1 MAGSGAAVAEISVA
15 AAPRG
20 GGDMT
25 PRPVALSKWF
35 GFAGRQLWF
44 DETDIDRLLG
54 PGWAE
59 RLTEQIQTTE
69 AGGSGEVR
77 LCVEAALP
85 WADVVRGRELGIE
98 QLIRERASNLFAQLR
113 VWDTEN
119 NSGVLFYMLLSERAI
134 EIVVDRGLRRIDAR
148 CWQDL
153 AEDTARGLRA
163 GQGLRALLTSLERCR
178 GLLQGAGLPE
188 DSAGNELPDT
198 PHRQ

>member
-1 MAGSGAAVAEISVA
+1 MTSRAV
-15 AAPRG
+15 
-20 GGDMT
+20 T
-25 PRPVALSKWF
+25 LSTWL

-44 DETDIDRLLG
+44 DEADIDRLLG

-59 RLTEQIQTTE
+59 RLTAQVQTTE

-85 WADVVRGRELGIE
+85 WADVVRARELGIDP
-98 QLIRERASNLFAQLR
+98 LIRERASNLFSQLR

-153 AEDTARGLRA
+153 AEDTARGLRT
-163 GQGLRALLTSLERCR
+163 GQGLQALLASLERCR
-178 GLLQGAGLPE
+178 GLLQGAGLAE

>member
-1 MAGSGAAVAEISVA
+1 MAEILVAVA
-15 AAPRG
+15 PLG

-25 PRPVALSKWF
+25 PRAVTLSEWL
-35 GFAGRQLWF
+35 GFASRQLWF
-44 DETDIDRLLG
+44 DEKDIDRLLG

-59 RLTEQIQTTE
+59 RLAEQIQATE

-85 WADVVRGRELGIE
+85 WADVVRGRALGVD

-113 VWDTEN
+113 VWETEN
-119 NSGVLFYMLLSERAI
+119 NSGILFYMLLSERAI
-134 EIVVDRGLRRIDAR
+134 EIVVDRGLRRIEAC

-178 GLLQGAGLPE
+178 RLLRGAGLPE
-188 DSAGNELPDT
+188 ESAGNELPDT

>member
-1 MAGSGAAVAEISVA
+1 MTSRAV
-15 AAPRG
+15 
-20 GGDMT
+20 T
-25 PRPVALSKWF
+25 LSKWL

-44 DETDIDRLLG
+44 DEADIDQLLG

-59 RLTEQIQTTE
+59 RLTAQVQTTE

-85 WADVVRGRELGIE
+85 WADVVRARELGIDP
-98 QLIRERASNLFAQLR
+98 LIRERASNLFAQLR

-119 NSGVLFYMLLSERAI
+119 NSGVLFYVLLSERAI
-134 EIVVDRGLRRIDAR
+134 EIVVDRGLRRIEAGD
-148 CWQDL
+148 WQIL
-153 AEDTARGLRA
+153 AEGTARGLRA
-163 GQGLRALLTSLERCR
+163 GQGLQALLTSLERCR
-178 GLLQGAGLPE
+178 GLLQGAGLSE